1 MNIQDLKNIIS
12 NNINKNE
19 YIDFFQKAVSFESIT
34 GNEKNFV
41 EFLFKKMNS
50 LNLNPQI
57 EDFKPGRPNIWGSCI
72 GEKKDNIKTLL
83 FIGHTDTVHVDGWE
97 NYWKDDQRK
106 NPFSGAL
113 IDNKIWGRGSGDLK
127 AGICASLLALD
138 LLKKHKIK
146 LNGNVQYAFVG
157 DEESGQE
164 TKAESAGIKKYVS
177 NIESGKITKPN
188 FAIYTEPS
196 QLDIFTAQ
204 MGFYILDI
212 LIIGK
217 SSYFGVP
224 HEGNDAIKASHNILS
239 NIWEYSKEIA
249 KINKHDLVG
258 ESFALVTEIKGGG
271 FIAVPGEC
279 KLSLIRKLIPGEP
292 FDKSVKELEE
302 IILTSAKKNNVKIEF
317 NYPAGRD
324 HEFGGSSTEV
334 DQSSSEIK
342 LLSEIIQS
350 SEFDKGKI
358 KGAPFWSEST
368 FLVNKINCPTVY
380 CAPGDIKNCHT
391 YEESVDQNE
400 YLAAIIS
407 YAIFIAMYCGIS
419 NESRK

>member
-1 MNIQDLKNIIS
+1 MQLSKL
-12 NNINKNE
+12 
-19 YIDFFQKAVSFESIT
+19 YLYFQNLIFLVSVRY
-34 GNEKNFV
+34 N
-41 EFLFKKMNS
+41 
-50 LNLNPQI
+50 
-57 EDFKPGRPNIWGSCI
+57 
-72 GEKKDNIKTLL
+72 
-83 FIGHTDTVHVDGWE
+83 
-97 NYWKDDQRK
+97 
-106 NPFSGAL
+106 
-113 IDNKIWGRGSGDLK
+113 
-127 AGICASLLALD
+127 
-138 LLKKHKIK
+138 
-146 LNGNVQYAFVG
+146 
-157 DEESGQE
+157 
-164 TKAESAGIKKYVS
+164 
-177 NIESGKITKPN
+177 
-188 FAIYTEPS
+188 
-196 QLDIFTAQ
+196 
-204 MGFYILDI
+204 
-212 LIIGK
+212 
-217 SSYFGVP
+217 
-224 HEGNDAIKASHNILS
+224 NILS